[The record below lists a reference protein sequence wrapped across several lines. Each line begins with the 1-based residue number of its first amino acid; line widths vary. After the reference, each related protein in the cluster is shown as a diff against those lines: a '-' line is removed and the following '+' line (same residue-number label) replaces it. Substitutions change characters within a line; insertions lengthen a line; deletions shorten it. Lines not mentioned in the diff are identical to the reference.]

1 MMCGGFKQLS
11 DIDSETQ
18 ELIMQLKPDIE
29 TQLGKSLTE
38 FTPIQFRSQVVIIN
52 YHDYHLSH

>member
-1 MMCGGFKQLS
+1 MCGGFKQVS

-52 YHDYHLSH
+52 YNHYYLSR